1 MHITNILAEVASKAV
16 DQTEKIDMIY
26 KLMTNKLGFNFMLG
40 LTIITA
46 ILCIVIFQ
54 RQKKIAQNQVD
65 LAMVMEKL
73 LEKK

>member
-16 DQTEKIDMIY
+16 DQTDKIDMIH
-26 KLMTNKLGFNFMLG
+26 KLMTNTLGFNFMLG

-46 ILCIVIFQ
+46 VLCVVIFQ

-65 LAMVMEKL
+65 LAKVMEQL

>member
-16 DQTEKIDMIY
+16 DQADKIDMIH

-46 ILCIVIFQ
+46 VLCIVIFQ

-65 LAMVMEKL
+65 LAKVMEKL
-73 LEKK
+73 FEKK

>member
-16 DQTEKIDMIY
+16 EQTDKINEIHELMIN
-26 KLMTNKLGFNFMLG
+26 MLGFRFMLG

-46 ILCIVIFQ
+46 VLCIVIFQ

>member
-65 LAMVMEKL
+65 LAKVMETL
-73 LEKK
+73 REKK